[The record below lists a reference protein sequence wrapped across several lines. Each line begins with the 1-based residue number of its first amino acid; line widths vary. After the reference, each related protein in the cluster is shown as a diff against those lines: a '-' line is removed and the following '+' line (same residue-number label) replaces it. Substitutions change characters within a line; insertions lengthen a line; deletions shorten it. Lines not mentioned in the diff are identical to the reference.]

1 MPPKVTDTRTAQ
13 NEALH
18 KVEEK
23 TAAGARRI
31 VATFAEDFY
40 DAVTL
45 MCMLG
50 VEKEGLSFKKVHE
63 EYEKENAPKTA
74 NPLRRLRR
82 SRPRRPQRRPLV
94 RRRRRLP
101 RRPLRRRRRRLLRR
115 PPRRQLTNGV
125 TQHGSEREKSGCRSS
140 CRCGSAHDG
149 YRMPGK
155 AGSGDRR
162 QAMADNRDL

>member
-74 NPLRRLRR
+74 KRTR
-82 SRPRRPQRRPLV
+82 
-94 RRRRRLP
+94 
-101 RRPLRRRRRRLLRR
+101 
-115 PPRRQLTNGV
+115 
-125 TQHGSEREKSGCRSS
+125 KSTKKTAKK
-140 CRCGSAHDG
+140 SAK
-149 YRMPGK
+149 K
-155 AGSGDRR
+155 AAKKTTRKTAKKAAKKAAKKTTKKAAKKTTKKAAS
-162 QAMADNRDL
+162 

>member
-50 VEKEGLSFKKVHE
+50 VEKEGLSFKISAGNVLTLS
-63 EYEKENAPKTA
+63 P
-74 NPLRRLRR
+74 PLIIDREDLDRALAI
-82 SRPRRPQRRPLV
+82 V
-94 RRRRRLP
+94 
-101 RRPLRRRRRRLLRR
+101 
-115 PPRRQLTNGV
+115 
-125 TQHGSEREKSGCRSS
+125 ER
-140 CRCGSAHDG
+140 AV
-149 YRMPGK
+149 M
-155 AGSGDRR
+155 AG
-162 QAMADNRDL
+162 

>member
-63 EYEKENAPKTA
+63 EYETAKKSAKKAAKKTTRKTA
-74 NPLRRLRR
+74 KKA
-82 SRPRRPQRRPLV
+82 
-94 RRRRRLP
+94 
-101 RRPLRRRRRRLLRR
+101 
-115 PPRRQLTNGV
+115 TKKAAKK
-125 TQHGSEREKSGCRSS
+125 TTKKAAKKSTK
-140 CRCGSAHDG
+140 
-149 YRMPGK
+149 K
-155 AGSGDRR
+155 A
-162 QAMADNRDL
+162 AN